1 MRGRVLQKM
10 SADTAGWNA
19 CCQTTKRKEQMHS
32 LKPLAAA
39 VLAAMLACGAQAG
52 QVTISG
58 IMDTGINI
66 QQVKNGDRPS
76 DR

>member
-1 MRGRVLQKM
+1 
-10 SADTAGWNA
+10 
-19 CCQTTKRKEQMHS
+19 MHS

-76 DR
+76 DTRVSMDSGQDAGSRVNIRAHEVLPSGT